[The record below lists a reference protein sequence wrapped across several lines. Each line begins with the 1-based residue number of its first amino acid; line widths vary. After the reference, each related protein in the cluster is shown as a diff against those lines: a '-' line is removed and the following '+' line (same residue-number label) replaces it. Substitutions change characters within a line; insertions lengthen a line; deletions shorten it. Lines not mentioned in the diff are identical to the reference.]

1 LQETLDDQSID
12 FKDNLHE
19 DLQTTNLSIP
29 SHINNDAHLNEMHV
43 ENFEQIEAEDMVDKK
58 LFADSPTIEKKR
70 KPVERFMMNLKV
82 A

>member
-1 LQETLDDQSID
+1 
-12 FKDNLHE
+12 
-19 DLQTTNLSIP
+19 
-29 SHINNDAHLNEMHV
+29 MHV